1 MQDKIGSREILDS
14 LLIQSREFEHKI
26 NKLILDSENIDN
38 VYMGISSLKGSK
50 IQPKNSFLRIK
61 NLSNSLFTKINAIV
75 YDSNITATLTRI
87 IEKNDSVLNTLHDL
101 VFIIINGLQYLKD
114 IDNYKENI
122 QSIVKKSTEEQ
133 LDSEIKRLL
142 IAYDELT
149 SLLNHALQLANE
161 IHKVI
166 NDELNEV
173 EYLKRFR
180 EETDLLTKEYENKII
195 NLTQK
200 FENKIK
206 NFELDREKASKSSTL
221 LVSEVDAG
229 LKKLIDV
236 NDRVQKLELTL
247 TNAIKNAEEKATIEF
262 AATKERFLDNLNN
275 VIVSVNQKLDEIDT
289 LHADFKNVVEKA
301 GIYDLIVNYKDKA
314 EEEKTEYQ
322 DYRKYTTWSIIAAII
337 STIVIFAISLSEHIG
352 SDSPQINYLLLV
364 SRLSISVMFFV
375 LAFYL
380 SKQAAKHYECYQEN
394 HRTFLQ
400 LAALEPFMARM
411 TDDEKKEIRKGLI
424 PSYFNQGADDKF
436 AAKGDEVSTLQA
448 LITPLSEIAAS
459 LKKPSKESD
468 PS

>member
-289 LHADFKNVVEKA
+289 LHADVVL
-301 GIYDLIVNYKDKA
+301 G
-314 EEEKTEYQ
+314 
-322 DYRKYTTWSIIAAII
+322 
-337 STIVIFAISLSEHIG
+337 F
-352 SDSPQINYLLLV
+352 
-364 SRLSISVMFFV
+364 
-375 LAFYL
+375 
-380 SKQAAKHYECYQEN
+380 
-394 HRTFLQ
+394 
-400 LAALEPFMARM
+400 
-411 TDDEKKEIRKGLI
+411 
-424 PSYFNQGADDKF
+424 
-436 AAKGDEVSTLQA
+436 
-448 LITPLSEIAAS
+448 
-459 LKKPSKESD
+459 
-468 PS
+468 